1 MLAVAFL
8 GEPSRQTGRAGPAD
22 LTPAQCA
29 ALAEARERCAR
40 EILLPGRR
48 AGPATE
54 AVALNPL
61 LAAYAAIAARLLAEL
76 GDASHALA
84 WRVAGEIEEELQRL
98 RRGRVTSNRRAAID
112 AVIESLGDYAEL
124 VDASARLVRRL
135 TPAAWRELEAEI
147 VAEAQLAIADAD
159 APGVHVLR
167 WQVHLLLALDAVRRR
182 GGDLDALAWARRAR
196 DDGRHVHGALV
207 AYPAWL
213 AEAHR
218 AAKRLRARNAWAD
231 WDDAEISRELAAWAP
246 APG

>member
-8 GEPSRQTGRAGPAD
+8 GEPSRQAGQASPAD
-22 LTPAQCA
+22 FTPLQRA
-29 ALAEARERCAR
+29 ALAEARDRCAR

-48 AGPATE
+48 AGPAAD

-61 LAAYAAIAARLLAEL
+61 LEAYATIAARLLAEL

-84 WRVAGEIEEELQRL
+84 WRVAAEIEEELQRL
-98 RRGRVTSNRRAAID
+98 RRARVTPNRRAAID
-112 AVIESLGDYAEL
+112 ALRESLGDYAEL
-124 VDASARLVRRL
+124 VDACARLVRRL
-135 TPAAWRELEAEI
+135 TPAAWRALEAEI
-147 VAEAQLAIADAD
+147 VSEARSAIADPD

-167 WQVHLLLALDAVRRR
+167 WQVHLLLALDAVRRK
-182 GGDLDALAWARRAR
+182 GGDRDALAWARRAR

-207 AYPAWL
+207 AQPMWL

-231 WDDAEISRELAAWAP
+231 WDEVEISRELAAWAP